1 MRFGVEF
8 APYKRIHTSRNMI
21 IKDTETIDKEIPN
34 VIRNE
39 ILTALAHYPE
49 LETTRIR
56 FKFTRSLNGSIMA
69 ARPQVSTLFG
79 ARKNRMYD
87 ILMSPVFKLTSSIEP
102 IHQVDP
108 NVLIG
113 WIGHELGHIMDY
125 EQRSTLGIA
134 RFGLLYWLSKTYI
147 RKAER
152 VADTFAVHRGMAS
165 YILATKNFILNH
177 SGLSQKYKD
186 KIASLYLSPDD
197 IVQVVE
203 EMQQRNTSDK
213 EEILMEEAEIS
224 TNLEQQEQES
234 R

>member
-1 MRFGVEF
+1 MVRFGVEF
-8 APYKRIHTSRNMI
+8 APYMGIHTYRNMI
-21 IKDTETIDKEIPN
+21 IKDTETIGKEIPN

-39 ILTALAHYPE
+39 IITALAHYPE
-49 LETTRIR
+49 LKSTHIR

-69 ARPQVSTLFG
+69 ARPQISTLFG
-79 ARKNRMYD
+79 KRKNRKYD
-87 ILMSPVFKLTSSIEP
+87 ILMSPVFKLKNSIEP
-102 IHQVDP
+102 LHQVDP

-125 EQRSTLGIA
+125 EQRSTFGIA

-165 YILATKNFILNH
+165 YILATKDFILSH

-186 KIASLYLSPDD
+186 KITRLYLSPDD

-203 EMQQRNTSDK
+203 EMQQSNNR
-213 EEILMEEAEIS
+213 EGILVEEAEIS
-224 TNLEQQEQES
+224 TNLDHQEQES